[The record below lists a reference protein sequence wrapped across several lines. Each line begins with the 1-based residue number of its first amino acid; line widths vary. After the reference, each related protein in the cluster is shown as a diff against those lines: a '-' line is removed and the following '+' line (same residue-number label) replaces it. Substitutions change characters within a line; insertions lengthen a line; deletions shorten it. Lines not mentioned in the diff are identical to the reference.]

1 MSRVYLFTGDN
12 GTGKTSCALGDN
24 PEDIVDFY
32 EFDAGSF
39 ERAAASM
46 PDTTR
51 INVNRYYAPL
61 TNLLDQG
68 KISVSEKGGMAPATT
83 HRLEGWKDQFWNFVR
98 DYLGGLK
105 NGDARP
111 VIDTETKLWL
121 MIRQA
126 FLEEVQDAVGPNRER
141 LDQLQYTEPN
151 ARHSQIIEAAK
162 QYNRDLVM
170 LAHEKELYIKKEAQ
184 GIMVPDGFKEVPNMA
199 DAVLRFRLVDR
210 KPVATITKAGAGG
223 LDLLGVEIH
232 EPTLPL
238 INDVLDASAKLR
250 KAGKAVPRDAME
262 IIVEGAKL

>member
-39 ERAAASM
+39 DRAAAAM
-46 PDTTR
+46 DNLDR
-51 INVNRYYAPL
+51 ISVKRYYAPL

-68 KISVSEKGGMAPATT
+68 KISVGSGGGIAPATV
-83 HRLEGWKDQFWNFVR
+83 HRLEGWKDKFWEFVA
-98 DYLGGLK
+98 DYLAGLK
-105 NGDARP
+105 GNARP

-121 MIRQA
+121 MIRQG
-126 FLEEVQDAVGPNRER
+126 FLEEVQDATGPNRER

-151 ARHSQIIEAAK
+151 ARHSQLIEAAK
-162 QYNRDLVM
+162 QFNKDLVM
-170 LAHEKELYIKKEAQ
+170 LAHEKEQYIKKEAT
-184 GIMVPDGFKEVPNMA
+184 GVMIPDGFKEVPNMA

-210 KPVATITKAGAGG
+210 KPVATFTKAGAGG
-223 LDLLGVEIH
+223 LDLLGVEIV

-238 INDVLDASAKLR
+238 INDVLDAAAKLR
-250 KAGKAVPRDAME
+250 KAGQQVPRNAMD
-262 IIVEGAKL
+262 IIVAGAKI

>member
-46 PDTTR
+46 NNLDR
-51 INVNRYYAPL
+51 ITVNKYYSPL
-61 TNLLDQG
+61 TNLLDPG
-68 KISVSEKGGMAPATT
+68 KISVSERGGIAPATV
-83 HRLEGWKDQFWNFVR
+83 HRLTGWKDGFWSFVGA
-98 DYLGGLK
+98 YLAGLK
-105 NGDARP
+105 GVGRP

-126 FLEEVQDAVGPNRER
+126 FLEEVQDAAGDERAR
-141 LDQLQYTEPN
+141 LDKLQYTEPN

-162 QYNRDLVM
+162 MDNKDLVM
-170 LAHEKELYIKKEAQ
+170 LAHEKEQYVGDKGTGVMI
-184 GIMVPDGFKEVPNMA
+184 PDGFKEVPNMA

-210 KPVATITKAGAGG
+210 KPVAAITKAGAGG

-238 INDVLDASAKLR
+238 INDVLDAAAKLR
-250 KAGKAVPRDAME
+250 KAGKAVPRDAMA